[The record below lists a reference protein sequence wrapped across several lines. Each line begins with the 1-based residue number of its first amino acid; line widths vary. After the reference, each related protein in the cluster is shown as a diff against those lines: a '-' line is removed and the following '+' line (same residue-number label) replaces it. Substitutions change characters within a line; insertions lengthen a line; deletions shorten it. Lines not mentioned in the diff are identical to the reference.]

1 MPGLFLLCKVCFPV
15 MRFQGRRK
23 QIQLGGRAEKG
34 GAMGISDLIPRGVG
48 GMLPRKCLKYRTSE
62 TPFPEI

>member
-1 MPGLFLLCKVCFPV
+1 